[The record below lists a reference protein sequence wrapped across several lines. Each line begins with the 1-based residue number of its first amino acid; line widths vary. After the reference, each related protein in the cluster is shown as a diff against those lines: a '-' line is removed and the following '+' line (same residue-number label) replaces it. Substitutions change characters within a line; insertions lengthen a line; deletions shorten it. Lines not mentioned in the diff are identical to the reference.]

1 MAEME
6 SAAGVADVTSKER
19 VKQMKARLYCERS
32 LHALTS
38 TLALFAQRLPFVKNL
53 CPIFSSP
60 VSLGVATPITVSFI
74 GTHSLSGQSVM
85 IIPIE
90 GFTNPADA
98 ELGQDFQWAFTTDRY
113 TVKDVVIEGLPDGL
127 TGGLVTGDPELSGIG
142 QIVGKP
148 TETGEFTVTIVAW
161 KRLNQG
167 GSSTAPYSL
176 TINVAGPADPF
187 AEWREENWNGVEL
200 DDLAISGPNA
210 DPDNDGLENLL
221 EFVLDLDPKERSQI
235 PGEFVVDPDDDSMF
249 RYEIP
254 LRADAEELNI
264 GFQENSTLDPAQWTD
279 VSEAGIIRTESKI
292 VLSIPRAPG
301 RKFYRL
307 RVAL

>member
-1 MAEME
+1 
-6 SAAGVADVTSKER
+6 
-19 VKQMKARLYCERS
+19 MKARLYYERS
-32 LHALTS
+32 MHALTS
-38 TLALFAQRLPFVKNL
+38 TLALFAQRLPFIKNL
-53 CPIFSSP
+53 CPLFSSP
-60 VSLGVATPITVSFI
+60 VSLGVATPMTVSFI
-74 GTHSLSGQSVM
+74 GTHSLSGQTVLVV
-85 IIPIE
+85 PIE
-90 GFTNPADA
+90 GFTSPADA

-113 TVKDVVIEGLPDGL
+113 RMRDVVIEGLPDGL
-127 TGGLVTGDPELSGIG
+127 TAGLVTGNSGIG

-161 KRLNQG
+161 RFANLG
-167 GSSTAPYSL
+167 GQSTAPYSL
-176 TINVAGPADPF
+176 TINVTGPADPF
-187 AEWREENWNGVEL
+187 AEWREENWNGAEL
-200 DDLAISGPNA
+200 DDPAISGPNA

-221 EFVLDLDPKERSQI
+221 EFVLDLDPKERSQM

-264 GFQENSTLDPAQWTD
+264 GFQENSTLDPTQWTD
-279 VSEAGIIRTESKI
+279 VSEAGIIRTESNI

-307 RVAL
+307 RVTL

>member
-1 MAEME
+1 
-6 SAAGVADVTSKER
+6 
-19 VKQMKARLYCERS
+19 MKARLYYERS
-32 LHALTS
+32 MHALTS
-38 TLALFAQRLPFVKNL
+38 TLALFAQRLPFIKNL
-53 CPIFSSP
+53 CPLFSSP
-60 VSLGVATPITVSFI
+60 VSLGVATPMTVSFI
-74 GTHSLSGQSVM
+74 GTHSLSGQTVLVV
-85 IIPIE
+85 PIE
-90 GFTNPADA
+90 GFTSPADA

-113 TVKDVVIEGLPDGL
+113 RMRDVVIEGLPDGL
-127 TGGLVTGDPELSGIG
+127 TAGLVTENSGIG

-161 KRLNQG
+161 RFANPG
-167 GSSTAPYSL
+167 GQSTAPYSL
-176 TINVAGPADPF
+176 TINVTGPADPF
-187 AEWREENWNGVEL
+187 AEWREENWNGAEL
-200 DDLAISGPNA
+200 DDPAISGPNA

-221 EFVLDLDPKERSQI
+221 EFVLYLDPKERSQM

-264 GFQENSTLDPAQWTD
+264 GFQENSTLDPTQWTD
-279 VSEAGIIRTESKI
+279 VSEAGIIRTESNI

>member
-1 MAEME
+1 
-6 SAAGVADVTSKER
+6 
-19 VKQMKARLYCERS
+19 MKARLYCERS
-32 LHALTS
+32 IHALTS
-38 TLALFAQRLPFVKNL
+38 TLALFAQRLPFIKNL
-53 CPIFSSP
+53 CPLFSSP
-60 VSLGVATPITVSFI
+60 VSLGVATPMTVSFI
-74 GTHSLSGQSVM
+74 GTHSSSGQSVLVV
-85 IIPIE
+85 PIE

-113 TVKDVVIEGLPDGL
+113 RMRDVVIEGLPDGL
-127 TGGLVTGDPELSGIG
+127 TGGLVTGNSGIG

-161 KRLNQG
+161 RFANLG
-167 GSSTAPYSL
+167 GQSTAPYSL
-176 TINVAGPADPF
+176 TINVTGPADPF
-187 AEWREENWNGVEL
+187 AEWREENWNETEL

-221 EFVLDLDPKERSQI
+221 EFVLDLDPNVRSQM

-254 LRADAEELNI
+254 LSADAEELNI
-264 GFQENSTLDPAQWTD
+264 GFQENSGLNPAQWTD

-292 VLSIPRAPG
+292 ALSIPRAPG

>member
-1 MAEME
+1 
-6 SAAGVADVTSKER
+6 
-19 VKQMKARLYCERS
+19 MKARLYYERS
-32 LHALTS
+32 MHALTS
-38 TLALFAQRLPFVKNL
+38 SLAIFAQRLPFIKNI
-53 CPIFSSP
+53 CPLLGSP
-60 VSLGVATPITVSFI
+60 LSLKVTTPMAVSFVS
-74 GTHSLSGQSVM
+74 THSLSGQTIV
-85 IIPIE
+85 IE
-90 GFTNPADA
+90 PEDDTFTNPTEAQLN
-98 ELGQDFQWAFTTDRY
+98 EEFSWSFTTNRY
-113 TVKDVVIEGLPDGL
+113 NMRDVSSEGLPEGL
-127 TGGLVTGDPELSGIG
+127 SIEVGTGIDFGFSK
-142 QIVGKP
+142 IVGIP
-148 TETGEFTVTIVAW
+148 TESGVFDVTLVAW
-161 KRLNQG
+161 RFANLG
-167 GSSTAPYSL
+167 GQSTAPYSL

-187 AEWREENWNGVEL
+187 AEWREENWNGAEL

-221 EFVLDLDPKERSQI
+221 EFVLDLDPKERSQM
-235 PGEFVVDPDDDSMF
+235 PGEFLVDPDDDSMF

>member
-19 VKQMKARLYCERS
+19 VKQMKARLHCERS

-60 VSLGVATPITVSFI
+60 VSLGVATPMTVSFI

-113 TVKDVVIEGLPDGL
+113 RIKDVVIEGLPDGL
-127 TGGLVTGDPELSGIG
+127 TGGLDAGASGIG

-148 TETGEFTVTIVAW
+148 TETGEFTVTIVGW
-161 KRLNQG
+161 KFANLG

-176 TINVAGPADPF
+176 TINVAGPADLF

-221 EFVLDLDPKERSQI
+221 EFVLDLDPNERSQM

-254 LRADAEELNI
+254 LSADAEELNI
-264 GFQENSTLDPAQWTD
+264 GFQENSTLDPAQWAD

>member
-1 MAEME
+1 
-6 SAAGVADVTSKER
+6 
-19 VKQMKARLYCERS
+19 MKARLYYERS
-32 LHALTS
+32 MHALTS
-38 TLALFAQRLPFVKNL
+38 TLALFAQRLPFIKNL
-53 CPIFSSP
+53 CPLFSSP
-60 VSLGVATPITVSFI
+60 VSLGVATPMTVSFI
-74 GTHSLSGQSVM
+74 GTHSLSGQTVLVV
-85 IIPIE
+85 PIE
-90 GFTNPADA
+90 GFTSPADA

-113 TVKDVVIEGLPDGL
+113 RMRDVVIEGLPDGL
-127 TGGLVTGDPELSGIG
+127 TAGLVTGNSGIG

-161 KRLNQG
+161 RFANLG
-167 GSSTAPYSL
+167 GQSTAPYSL
-176 TINVAGPADPF
+176 TINVTGPADPF
-187 AEWREENWNGVEL
+187 AEWREENWNGAEL
-200 DDLAISGPNA
+200 DDPAISGPNA

-221 EFVLDLDPKERSQI
+221 EFVLDLDPKERSQM

-279 VSEAGIIRTESKI
+279 VSEAGIIRTESNI

-307 RVAL
+307 RVTL

>member
-1 MAEME
+1 
-6 SAAGVADVTSKER
+6 
-19 VKQMKARLYCERS
+19 MKARLYCERS
-32 LHALTS
+32 IHALTS
-38 TLALFAQRLPFVKNL
+38 TLALFAQRLPFIKNL
-53 CPIFSSP
+53 CPVFSAP
-60 VSLGVATPITVSFI
+60 VSLGVATPMTVSFI
-74 GTHSLSGQSVM
+74 GTHSLSGQSVLV
-85 IIPIE
+85 IPIE

-113 TVKDVVIEGLPDGL
+113 RMRDVVIEGLPDGL
-127 TGGLVTGDPELSGIG
+127 RIEHRVDPIAGAPGIG

-161 KRLNQG
+161 RFANLG
-167 GSSTAPYSL
+167 GQSTPPYSL
-176 TINVAGPADPF
+176 TINVTGPADPF

-200 DDLAISGPNA
+200 NDLAISGPNA

-221 EFVLDLDPKERSQI
+221 EFVLDLDPNERSQM
-235 PGEFVVDPDDDSMF
+235 PGKFVVDPDDDSMF

-254 LRADAEELNI
+254 LSADAEELNI
-264 GFQENSTLDPAQWTD
+264 GFQENSTLDPTQWAD

>member
-1 MAEME
+1 
-6 SAAGVADVTSKER
+6 
-19 VKQMKARLYCERS
+19 MKARLYCERS
-32 LHALTS
+32 MHALTS
-38 TLALFAQRLPFVKNL
+38 TLALFAQRLPFIKNL
-53 CPIFSSP
+53 CPLFSSP
-60 VSLGVATPITVSFI
+60 VSLGVATPMTVSFI
-74 GTHSLSGQSVM
+74 GTHSLSGQSVLVV
-85 IIPIE
+85 PIE
-90 GFTNPADA
+90 GFTSPADA

-113 TVKDVVIEGLPDGL
+113 RMRDVVIEGLPDGL
-127 TGGLVTGDPELSGIG
+127 TGGLVTGNSGIG

-161 KRLNQG
+161 RFANLG
-167 GSSTAPYSL
+167 GQSTAPYSL
-176 TINVAGPADPF
+176 TINVTGPADPF
-187 AEWREENWNGVEL
+187 AEWREENWNGTEL

-221 EFVLDLDPKERSQI
+221 EFVLDLDPNERSEI

-264 GFQENSTLDPAQWTD
+264 GFQQNSTLDPAQWTE

>member
-1 MAEME
+1 
-6 SAAGVADVTSKER
+6 
-19 VKQMKARLYCERS
+19 MKARLYCERS
-32 LHALTS
+32 IHALTS
-38 TLALFAQRLPFVKNL
+38 TLALFAQRLPFIKNL
-53 CPIFSSP
+53 CPLFSSP
-60 VSLGVATPITVSFI
+60 VSLGVATPMTVSFI
-74 GTHSLSGQSVM
+74 GTHSLSGQTVLVV
-85 IIPIE
+85 PIE
-90 GFTNPADA
+90 GFTSPADA

-113 TVKDVVIEGLPDGL
+113 RMRDVVIEGLPDGL
-127 TGGLVTGDPELSGIG
+127 TAGLVTGNSGIG

-161 KRLNQG
+161 RFANLG
-167 GSSTAPYSL
+167 GQSTAPYSL
-176 TINVAGPADPF
+176 TINVTGPADPF
-187 AEWREENWNGVEL
+187 AEWREENWNGAEL
-200 DDLAISGPNA
+200 DDPAISGPNA

-221 EFVLDLDPKERSQI
+221 EFVLDLDPKERSQM

-264 GFQENSTLDPAQWTD
+264 GFQENSTLDPTQWTD
-279 VSEAGIIRTESKI
+279 VSEAGIIRTESNI

-307 RVAL
+307 RVTL

>member
-1 MAEME
+1 M
-6 SAAGVADVTSKER
+6 
-19 VKQMKARLYCERS
+19 
-32 LHALTS
+32 HALTS
-38 TLALFAQRLPFVKNL
+38 TLALFAQRLPFIKNL
-53 CPIFSSP
+53 CPLFSSP
-60 VSLGVATPITVSFI
+60 VSLGVATPMTVSFI
-74 GTHSLSGQSVM
+74 GTHSLSGQSVLVV
-85 IIPIE
+85 PIE
-90 GFTNPADA
+90 GFTSPADA

-113 TVKDVVIEGLPDGL
+113 RMRDVVIEGLPDGL
-127 TGGLVTGDPELSGIG
+127 TGGLVTGNSGIG

-161 KRLNQG
+161 RFANLG
-167 GSSTAPYSL
+167 GQSTAPYSL
-176 TINVAGPADPF
+176 TINVTGPADPF
-187 AEWREENWNGVEL
+187 AEWREENWNGTEL

-221 EFVLDLDPKERSQI
+221 EFVLDLDPNERSEI

-264 GFQENSTLDPAQWTD
+264 GFQQNSTLDPAQWTE

>member
-1 MAEME
+1 
-6 SAAGVADVTSKER
+6 
-19 VKQMKARLYCERS
+19 MKARLYYERS
-32 LHALTS
+32 IHTLTS
-38 TLALFAQRLPFVKNL
+38 SLALCAQRIPFIKNL
-53 CPIFSSP
+53 CPFFGSP
-60 VSLGVATPITVSFI
+60 LSLKVATPITASFV
-74 GTHSLSGQSVM
+74 GTHSLSGQSITIV
-85 IIPIE
+85 PANAS
-90 GFTNPADA
+90 FTNPADA
-98 ELGQDFQWAFTTDRY
+98 ELNEDFQWLFKSSQYRL
-113 TVKDVVIEGLPDGL
+113 KSMVVDGLPDGL
-127 TGGLVTGDPELSGIG
+127 TSSLSGGFGAITG
-142 QIVGKP
+142 QP
-148 TETGEFTVTIVAW
+148 TEAGSFSVSIIGW
-161 KRLNQG
+161 RDPNQG
-167 GSSTAPYSL
+167 RENTQTYTL
-176 TINVAGPADPF
+176 TLNVTGPADPF
-187 AEWREENWNGVEL
+187 AEWREENWNGAEL

-221 EFVLDLDPKERSQI
+221 EFVLDLDPKERSQM
-235 PGEFVVDPDDDSMF
+235 PGEFLVDPDDDSMF